1 MPDPD
6 ISPALLF
13 AARDA
18 AVAEW
23 YALDRPQLSDAELAK
38 FQPMMLRVL
47 NAHARCLMERFD
59 LTERPNPAP

>member
-6 ISPALLF
+6 LSPALLF

-23 YALDRPQLSDAELAK
+23 YALDRPQLSDAEVAK

-47 NAHARCLMERFD
+47 NAHGRAILQRFELREKGD
-59 LTERPNPAP
+59 E

>member
-1 MPDPD
+1 MPAPD

-23 YALDRPQLSDAELAK
+23 YAIDRPQLSDAEVAK

-47 NAHARCLMERFD
+47 NSHSRAILQRFELREKGD
-59 LTERPNPAP
+59 E

>member
-1 MPDPD
+1 MPAPD

-23 YALDRPQLSDAELAK
+23 LALDRQHLTDAEVAK

-47 NAHARCLMERFD
+47 NAHARCLMVYFELREKGD
-59 LTERPNPAP
+59 E

>member
-1 MPDPD
+1 MPAPD

-23 YALDRPQLSDAELAK
+23 LALDRQHLTDAEVAK

-47 NAHARCLMERFD
+47 NSHGRAILQRFELREKGD
-59 LTERPNPAP
+59 E